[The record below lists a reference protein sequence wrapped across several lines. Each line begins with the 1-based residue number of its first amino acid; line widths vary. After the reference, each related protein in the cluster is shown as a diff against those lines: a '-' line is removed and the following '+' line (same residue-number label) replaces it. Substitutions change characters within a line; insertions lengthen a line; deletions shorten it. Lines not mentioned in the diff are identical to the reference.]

1 MNNFREVNED
11 ILKEWLMFREE
22 TDFCYLIEEDKN
34 HTLGFDDIA
43 EKIMKN
49 VPNKNKKTA

>member
-11 ILKEWLMFREE
+11 ILKKWLMFREE
-22 TDFCYLIEEDKN
+22 TDFYYLIEEDKN